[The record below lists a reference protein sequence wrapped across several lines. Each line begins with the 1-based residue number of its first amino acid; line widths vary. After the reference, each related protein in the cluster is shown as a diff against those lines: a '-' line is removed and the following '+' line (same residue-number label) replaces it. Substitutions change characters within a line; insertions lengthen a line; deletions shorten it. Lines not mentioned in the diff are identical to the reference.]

1 MNMNTIF
8 KKFMALVAIIAG
20 FLTSGKANA
29 QEKYSPSGTYQFAV
43 KDGNSLFLDE

>member
-1 MNMNTIF
+1 MNTIF

-29 QEKYSPSGTYQFAV
+29 SGKIFTVGHLSIRRERRELA
-43 KDGNSLFLDE
+43 LPR

>member
-29 QEKYSPSGTYQFAV
+29 HE
-43 KDGNSLFLDE
+43 